1 MDLDEKEKLEELR
14 KIEEKRARI
23 ARKNCKNKLILNKLI
38 YRFKRSRGIKKKIIY
53 IIW

>member
-23 ARKNCKNKLILNKLI
+23 ARKNCKNKFKLNILI
-38 YRFKRSRGIKKKIIY
+38 YRFKRSRRIKKKIIY
-53 IIW
+53 ILW